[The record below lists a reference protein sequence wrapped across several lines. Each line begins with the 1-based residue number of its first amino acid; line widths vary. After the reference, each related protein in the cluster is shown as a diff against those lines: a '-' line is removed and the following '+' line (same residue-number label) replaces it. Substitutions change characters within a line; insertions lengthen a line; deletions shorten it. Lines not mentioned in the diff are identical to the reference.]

1 MADTTLFLFVKE
13 ALSSGAS
20 KTDTENALIEAG
32 WPKHQITT
40 ALDAFSAVEFPIPV
54 PIPKAH
60 FSARDTF
67 LYLVMFGMLYLSAYN
82 LGNLFFQFVNLAF
95 PDPAFQQLGAISNVR
110 IRFSISALV
119 VAFPVFLLLSSMIAK
134 QIHREPAQRLSA
146 IRRWLT
152 YLTLAIAACII
163 VGDLIFL
170 FNSFLSGE
178 LTIRFVLKVLIVG
191 SISSAIF
198 LYYFSETRN
207 DDKVL
212 TR

>member
-1 MADTTLFLFVKE
+1 MADTTLLLFVKE
-13 ALSSGAS
+13 ALSSGSS
-20 KTDTENALIEAG
+20 KTDTENALMKAG
-32 WPKHQITT
+32 WPKHQITN
-40 ALDAFSAVEFPIPV
+40 ALDTFSTVEFPIPV
-54 PIPKAH
+54 PIPRVH

-82 LGNLFFQFVNLAF
+82 LGNLFYQFVELAF
-95 PDPAFQQLGAISNVR
+95 PDPAFERLRQMVSGR
-110 IRFSISALV
+110 IRFSVSALI
-119 VAFPVFLLLSSMIAK
+119 VAFPVFLLISSMIAK
-134 QIHREPAQRLSA
+134 QIHGEPAQRLSA

-152 YLTLAIAACII
+152 YLTLAIASCII

-178 LTIRFVLKVLIVG
+178 LTMRFVLKVLIVG
-191 SISSAIF
+191 SISGAIF
-198 LYYFSETRN
+198 FYYLSETRN